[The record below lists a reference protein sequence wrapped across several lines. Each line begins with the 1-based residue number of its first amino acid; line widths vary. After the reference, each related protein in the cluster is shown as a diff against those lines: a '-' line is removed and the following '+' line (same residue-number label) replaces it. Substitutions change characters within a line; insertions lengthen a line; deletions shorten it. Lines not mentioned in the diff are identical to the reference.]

1 MGTIADGVRQA
12 VENCL
17 KVRQGERAVIITD
30 EETRPIGEALK
41 AAVQDITNPVSF
53 FVMEDFGSRPIPFPG
68 VIDEAMKKAD
78 VSIYAAQ
85 GAKGEL
91 ATFRQPMLKTV
102 EGNRRLRHAHMIGI
116 TPQIMTDGM
125 CSDYREIQR
134 ISALVYERVKGAKS
148 IRVQTEKGCDITAE
162 FSPELKWIVS
172 DGDIQ
177 PRRWSNLPDGEVF
190 TSPRTVNGKV
200 VVDGCLG
207 DFFTEKYGSL
217 KKTPVSIK
225 VENGRAVRDSLHC
238 LNEGLQ
244 EELTQYIFETDANSN
259 RIGEFAIGTN
269 VGLTHLI
276 YNLLQDEKFPG
287 IHVAFGSPYPNK
299 TGATWDS
306 HAHVDGVLISP
317 TITVDGVVLM
327 DKGKFRLD

>member
-1 MGTIADGVRQA
+1 MGTIAEGVRQA

-17 KVRQGERAVIITD
+17 KVQIGERVVIITD
-30 EETRPIGEALK
+30 EETRGIGEAIK
-41 AAVQDITNPVSF
+41 AAVEKITDRIDF
-53 FVMEDFGSRPIPFPG
+53 FVMEDFGTRPIPFPAE
-68 VIDEAMKKAD
+68 IERAMKAAT

-91 ATFRQPMLKTV
+91 ASFRQPMLKV
-102 EGNRRLRHAHMIGI
+102 VDANRRLRHGHMIGI

-134 ISALVYERVKGAKS
+134 ISRLVYERVKTAQA
-148 IRVQTEKGCDITAE
+148 IRVQTDRGCDFTAE
-162 FSPELKWIVS
+162 FSPDLKWIVS
-172 DGDIQ
+172 DGDIR
-177 PRRWSNLPDGEVF
+177 PMHWSNLPDGEVF
-190 TSPRTVNGKV
+190 TSPRTVAGTIV
-200 VVDGCLG
+200 IDGCLG

-225 VENGRAVRDSLHC
+225 VENGRAIRDSLHC
-238 LNEGLQ
+238 TNESLL
-244 EELTQYIFETDANSN
+244 EELSQYIFETDANST

-287 IHVAFGSPYPNK
+287 IHVAFGSPYPTK

-306 HAHVDGVLISP
+306 RAHVDGVLISP
-317 TITVDGVVLM
+317 TITVDSDVLM
-327 DKGKFRLD
+327 DKGKFLLG